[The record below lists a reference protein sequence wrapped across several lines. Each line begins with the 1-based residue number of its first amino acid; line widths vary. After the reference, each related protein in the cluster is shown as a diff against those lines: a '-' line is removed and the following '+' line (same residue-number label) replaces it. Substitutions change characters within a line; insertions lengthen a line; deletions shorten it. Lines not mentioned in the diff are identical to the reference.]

1 MLLLLL
7 PASPMLL
14 SMSAASAAL
23 SARPHAHMSLA
34 STSATTE
41 LELLARNCW
50 TAGAGTFSCPLELER
65 ALVGHGVDT
74 ALWGRGAARTASSL
88 LRELENGESILTFGP
103 SAARR
108 WVNVAKVCITPW
120 ADDVSGPS
128 DELQLIELF
137 QSLPDGR
144 LRRRGRPLSEKLTYR
159 EAPLE
164 AALRGLREE
173 LGGFATVQNVLL
185 DASSLRQWRETRD
198 SDSYPTL
205 LSHYNLH
212 EFQARVRDLP
222 TARFQTSEAEEGGRL
237 VHVWDWVPRDRS
249 RRFGDL
255 ATVMW
260 H

>member
-1 MLLLLL
+1 M
-7 PASPMLL
+7 
-14 SMSAASAAL
+14 
-23 SARPHAHMSLA
+23 
-34 STSATTE
+34 
-41 LELLARNCW
+41 
-50 TAGAGTFSCPLELER
+50 
-65 ALVGHGVDT
+65 
-74 ALWGRGAARTASSL
+74 
-88 LRELENGESILTFGP
+88 
-103 SAARR
+103 
-108 WVNVAKVCITPW
+108 
-120 ADDVSGPS
+120 
-128 DELQLIELF
+128 
-137 QSLPDGR
+137 
-144 LRRRGRPLSEKLTYR
+144 RRRGRPLSEKLTYR

>member
-1 MLLLLL
+1 MPRTFITLLRTVLLLLL

-103 SAARR
+103 SVGSPLGER
-108 WVNVAKVCITPW
+108 
-120 ADDVSGPS
+120 GHPS

-212 EFQARVRDLP
+212 EFEARVRDLP